1 MSRYELD
8 TLKTLFR
15 TVYTR
20 ILKIWTDMYTY
31 TASKYALP
39 LNTAVAWNI
48 FIFLPEYNTVVD
60 GVFVV
65 FAGSNGLINNTPF
78 ILYSVHC
85 YCMCNLAAFVA
96 FLQDPR
102 VQPHLL
108 EVFDSNI
115 LKSSSYTPRICPLQI
130 LISPSI
136 YRCFFFCYLIFS
148 LAHFFFSFPE

>member
-20 ILKIWTDMYTY
+20 ILKIWTDMYTV
-31 TASKYALP
+31 SKYALP

-96 FLQDPR
+96 F
-102 VQPHLL
+102 
-108 EVFDSNI
+108 
-115 LKSSSYTPRICPLQI
+115 YRIPEY
-130 LISPSI
+130 SHI
-136 YRCFFFCYLIFS
+136 Y
-148 LAHFFFSFPE
+148 

>member
-1 MSRYELD
+1 MYSLKGSLFYRLNVACVLFLVDFYLD
-8 TLKTLFR
+8 LQKLTYL
-15 TVYTR
+15 
-20 ILKIWTDMYTY
+20 IWTDMY

-65 FAGSNGLINNTPF
+65 FAGSNGLINNTLF

-96 FLQDPR
+96 F
-102 VQPHLL
+102 
-108 EVFDSNI
+108 
-115 LKSSSYTPRICPLQI
+115 YRIPEY
-130 LISPSI
+130 SHI
-136 YRCFFFCYLIFS
+136 Y
-148 LAHFFFSFPE
+148 

>member
-20 ILKIWTDMYTY
+20 ILKIWTDMYT
-31 TASKYALP
+31 ASEYALP

-65 FAGSNGLINNTPF
+65 FAGSNGLINNT
-78 ILYSVHC
+78 YSLKGSLF
-85 YCMCNLAAFVA
+85 YRLNVA
-96 FLQDPR
+96 CVLFL
-102 VQPHLL
+102 VVKFLL
-108 EVFDSNI
+108 
-115 LKSSSYTPRICPLQI
+115 RG
-130 LISPSI
+130 
-136 YRCFFFCYLIFS
+136 YLTFYD
-148 LAHFFFSFPE
+148 